1 MTRHPPRRLRGHRK
15 ELNMENRSDKAV
27 KAFCAVR
34 DTINQR
40 EHPTA
45 YRKAFKMPFKFYL
58 EHTTKEAIE
67 ILVGMEN

>member
-1 MTRHPPRRLRGHRK
+1 
-15 ELNMENRSDKAV
+15 MENRSDKAV